1 MKFLLALLISLV
13 LSSPIL
19 AAPAT
24 KLLYQSGA
32 EGASV
37 FINYDDSTLVATSIT
52 FTNGLHA
59 AGPLIFYFIIG
70 GVITTVQTSVGT
82 AVKTY
87 TFPTPLTGTLVTD
100 KHGGSDIDWGL
111 SIVGA
116 GTNII
121 APSAVQ

>member
-1 MKFLLALLISLV
+1 MKFLLTLLTSLA

-19 AAPAT
+19 AAPTT
-24 KLLYQSGA
+24 KLLYQSGV
-32 EGASV
+32 EGASA

-70 GVITTVQTSVGT
+70 GVTTTVQTSVGT

-100 KHGGSDIDWGL
+100 AHGGSDIDWGL

>member
-1 MKFLLALLISLV
+1 MKFLLALLFSFA
-13 LSSPIL
+13 LSIESF
-19 AAPAT
+19 AATAT
-24 KLLYQSGA
+24 KLLYQSGY
-32 EGASV
+32 EGASA

-52 FTNGLHA
+52 FSNGLHA

-70 GVITTVQTSVGT
+70 GVTTTIQTSVGT

-100 KHGGSDIDWGL
+100 SHGGSDIDWGL